1 MASPG
6 ASTIGLHRNDAAPT
20 PVVVLG
26 SSAPPSL
33 ATSKR
38 DPNPLDFRRAG
49 GSGGPKDCA
58 QKEKDQSKEGTSR
71 GRALGY

>member
-6 ASTIGLHRNDAAPT
+6 ASTIGRHKNDAAPAVA
-20 PVVVLG
+20 PG

-33 ATSKR
+33 ATSKL
-38 DPNPLDFRRAG
+38 DPNPLDFRRPG

-58 QKEKDQSKEGTSR
+58 QKEKDQSKEGTTR
-71 GRALGY
+71 WRALGY